1 MPKKFHVTGTC
12 IPEKNYMVDVSERL
26 DTIVKDYIEEG
37 SYFTINR
44 ARQYG
49 KTTML
54 YLLERRLKERYVVI
68 RISFEAADELFVSL
82 YALAAGLVR
91 KISRILKMQQVE
103 EVVIAGWSQPISREF
118 PLDDLGD
125 RITELCQNVGKDII
139 LMIDEVDK
147 NSDNQ
152 VFLSF
157 LGLLRNKYLAQQQGA
172 DQTFKS
178 VILAGVYDIKNLKLK
193 LHPQEESKYNS
204 PWNIAADFDIDMSFS
219 RQDIASMLKEYEKDY
234 RTGMDIP
241 LISGLLYD
249 YTAGYPYLVSRMCQ
263 LVDEKITGTSEFP
276 NRSKAWSREGISDA
290 EMVLRKESNTLF
302 DDMVKKLTEYPKL
315 REVIQNILFYGSSY
329 PFNRENMLINLGL
342 TFGFLKEESG
352 TVVISNRIFETKM
365 YDWFLADMAIDSDI
379 YREASMEK
387 NQFIISGMLQMKKVL
402 EKFCD
407 YFTEIYGSSE
417 ERFLEEQGRKLFL
430 LFLKPI
436 INGTGNYYIESR
448 TRDQKRT
455 DVIVDYKGHQFIIEM
470 KIWRGNEYNRRGER
484 QLFEYLDFYGQKTG
498 YMLSFCFNKNKK
510 TGVHE
515 ICLDGKKIVEAVV

>member
-1 MPKKFHVTGTC
+1 
-12 IPEKNYMVDVSERL
+12 
-26 DTIVKDYIEEG
+26 
-37 SYFTINR
+37 
-44 ARQYG
+44 
-49 KTTML
+49 
-54 YLLERRLKERYVVI
+54 
-68 RISFEAADELFVSL
+68 
-82 YALAAGLVR
+82 
-91 KISRILKMQQVE
+91 
-103 EVVIAGWSQPISREF
+103 
-118 PLDDLGD
+118 
-125 RITELCQNVGKDII
+125 
-139 LMIDEVDK
+139 
-147 NSDNQ
+147 
-152 VFLSF
+152 
-157 LGLLRNKYLAQQQGA
+157 
-172 DQTFKS
+172 
-178 VILAGVYDIKNLKLK
+178 
-193 LHPQEESKYNS
+193 
-204 PWNIAADFDIDMSFS
+204 
-219 RQDIASMLKEYEKDY
+219 
-234 RTGMDIP
+234 
-241 LISGLLYD
+241 
-249 YTAGYPYLVSRMCQ
+249 
-263 LVDEKITGTSEFP
+263 
-276 NRSKAWSREGISDA
+276 
-290 EMVLRKESNTLF
+290 MVLRKESNTLF